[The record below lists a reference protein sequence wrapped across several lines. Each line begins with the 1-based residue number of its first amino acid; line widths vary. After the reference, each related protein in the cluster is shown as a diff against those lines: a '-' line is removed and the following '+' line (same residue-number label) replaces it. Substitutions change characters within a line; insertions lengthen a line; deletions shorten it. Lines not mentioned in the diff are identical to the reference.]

1 MRKCFFALLLFL
13 CVLFASVAGMKNLQN
28 KDRENQAVAGML
40 ADRISDKTAFLTFD
54 DGPSENTEEV
64 LDILDKNHIKAS
76 FFLIGNQIAGREE
89 TVKREIE
96 EEHSVGM
103 HTFCHDANVIYQ
115 NASTYLVDLEQVEA
129 LLKEQYHYETNIYR
143 FPYGSKNQYVRG
155 FRQDIVDAMEQKGFH
170 YVDWN
175 VSGEDS
181 IGRPSSSTI
190 VENVK
195 KDSAGKDTVV
205 ILLHDS
211 AINSETVRALP
222 EIIDYFRQNGYRF
235 DVLR

>member
-13 CVLFASVAGMKNLQN
+13 SVLFASVAGMNNLR
-28 KDRENQAVAGML
+28 KTGEENQEAAGML
-40 ADRISDKTAFLTFD
+40 ADRIADKTAFLTFD
-54 DGPSENTEEV
+54 DGPSENTEDV

-76 FFLIGNQIAGREE
+76 FFLIGNQVAGQEE
-89 TVKREIE
+89 TVKREIAG
-96 EEHSVGM
+96 EHSVGM
-103 HTFCHDANVIYQ
+103 HTFCHDANVIYRDA
-115 NASTYLVDLEQVEA
+115 ASYLADLEQVET

-155 FRQDIVDAMEQKGFH
+155 FRQNIVDAMEQKGFH

-181 IGRPSSSTI
+181 VGRPSSAAI

-195 KDSAGKDTVV
+195 KGSEGKDTAV

-211 AINSETVRALP
+211 AINSETVEALP
-222 EIIDYFRQNGYRF
+222 EIIDYFRQNGYHF